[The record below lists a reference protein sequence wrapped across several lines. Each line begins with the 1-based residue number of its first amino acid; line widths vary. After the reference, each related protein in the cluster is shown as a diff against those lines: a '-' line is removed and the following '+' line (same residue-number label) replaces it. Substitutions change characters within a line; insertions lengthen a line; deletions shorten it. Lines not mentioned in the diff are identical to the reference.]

1 MELFQLSTIEQN
13 VLIASVMGD
22 GEITKLY
29 PGSRR
34 RNNSYREHFSPQQLD
49 YRIWKLNLLPANFYF
64 NNAKSNIFSP
74 SLPLFTEMFPYFYGP
89 GGNKII
95 SDEILKLCDSPI
107 FLATLFLDD
116 GSLSI
121 SAQRSELKKLIYL
134 TPHIYLYL
142 QCFSQEDLIKLQNH
156 IFSTFS
162 IELKVSKRPDGFG
175 YILKTTKVSETL
187 KFLRVVLAVSS
198 DCPSMFYKTNWN
210 YRFER
215 EVQRYKESLPEYEVR
230 ASSSER
236 SKNYSDAECDLI
248 ILMKSQGH
256 TDGQIAEKLG
266 RSYWSVVYKWRE
278 IRER

>member
-13 VLIASVMGD
+13 VLIASILGD

-49 YRIWKLNLLPANFYF
+49 YRIWKLSLLPASFYF
-64 NNAKSNIFSP
+64 NNAKSYIVSP
-74 SLPLFTEMFPYFYGP
+74 SLPLFTEIYPHFYNTD
-89 GGNKII
+89 GNKII
-95 SDEILKLCDSPI
+95 SDNILELCKSPI
-107 FLATLFLDD
+107 FLTTLFLDD

-121 SAQRSELKKLIYL
+121 SVQRNEFKKLIYL

-156 IFSTFS
+156 IFSIFS
-162 IELKVSKRPDGFG
+162 IELKISKRPDGFG
-175 YILKTTKVSETL
+175 YVLKTTKVSETM
-187 KFLRVVLAVSS
+187 KFLQIILAAST
-198 DCPSMFYKTNWN
+198 DCPSMFYKTNWK
-210 YRFER
+210 YRFEK
-215 EVQRYKESLPEYEVR
+215 ETQRYKESHPEYEVI

-236 SKNYSDAECDLI
+236 SKNYSDAECNLI
-248 ILMKSQGH
+248 VLMKNQGF

>member
-1 MELFQLSTIEQN
+1 MELFQLSVLEQN

-34 RNNSYREHFSPQQLD
+34 RNNSYREHFSLQQLD
-49 YRIWKLNLLPANFYF
+49 YRIWKLNLLPSNFYF
-64 NNAKSNIFSP
+64 NNAQSYIVSP
-74 SLPLFTEMFPYFYGP
+74 SLPLFTEMFPYFYNP
-89 GGNKII
+89 DGNKII
-95 SDEILKLCDSPI
+95 SDKILRLCNSPI

-121 SAQRSELKKLIYL
+121 SVQRRELKKLIYL

-142 QCFSQEDLIKLQNH
+142 QCYSQKDLIKLQTH
-156 IFSTFS
+156 IYSTFA

-175 YILKTTKVSETL
+175 YVLKTTKVSETL
-187 KFLRVVLAVSS
+187 KFLEVVLAASA

-210 YRFER
+210 YRFEK
-215 EVQRYKESLPEYEVR
+215 EIQRYKESHPEYEVI

-248 ILMKSQGH
+248 LLMKSQGYK
-256 TDGQIAEKLG
+256 DREIAEKLG